1 MLFEFFVGVSQ
12 SNVVNYDKQ
21 HNYNTIWKVL
31 GPELTVY
38 DYEMEESISFPEP
51 SLPLSSETD
60 AGGSG
65 KIQNRNQTT
74 NVNLVSRK

>member
-60 AGGSG
+60 AGGSREALE
-65 KIQNRNQTT
+65 KSKTATRQLT
-74 NVNLVSRK
+74 